1 MAAIPDVV
9 ELTRTLVGFD
19 TVNPPGNERACAET
33 LGRILEGVGFKCA
46 YHEFAPG
53 RASLVARVG
62 RGGARP
68 PLCFTGHIDTV
79 PLGAQ
84 PWTRDPFL
92 GEIAGGRMYGRGTS
106 DMKSG
111 VAAFVAAAA
120 VTARDLA
127 RGPGAVLVITA
138 GEETGCEGAAHL
150 AATGTALGDAGAIVV
165 AEPTANRAYAG
176 HKGALWLKA
185 RTRGVTAHGSMPER
199 GVNAVHKA
207 ARAVGQ
213 LADFDFNVARHPV
226 MGAPTLNVGTIKG
239 GLNVNSVPDQAEIG
253 IDIRTIPGQRHDAVR
268 STLATYLGSEVEVEP
283 FIDVEGVWTDP
294 GHPWMR
300 QVYTAVEKATGVKA
314 DVRAATYFTDA
325 AFLTP
330 ALGRP
335 PTVILGPG
343 EPELAHQ
350 TDEYCV
356 VERIREAEAI
366 FTYLALEWSQG

>member
-1 MAAIPDVV
+1 MAKAPDAV

-19 TVNPPGNERACAET
+19 TINPPGNERACAEV
-33 LGRILEGVGFKCA
+33 LGKILQSAGFSCA

-53 RASLVARVG
+53 RTSLIARIG
-62 RGGARP
+62 RDNRRP

-84 PWTRDPFL
+84 PSTRDPFA
-92 GEIAGGRMYGRGTS
+92 GEIADGRMYGRGTS
-106 DMKSG
+106 DMKGG
-111 VAAFVAAAA
+111 VAAFVSAA
-120 VTARDLA
+120 VVTASDLA
-127 RGPGAVLVITA
+127 RGPGVVLVITA
-138 GEETGCEGAAHL
+138 GEETGCEGAFHL
-150 AATGTALGDAGAIVV
+150 VSVAGALGDAGAVVV
-165 AEPTANRAYAG
+165 AEPTANRVYAG

-213 LADFDFNVARHPV
+213 LADFDFNIARHPV

-239 GLNVNSVPDQAEIG
+239 GLNVNSVPDLAEIG
-253 IDIRTIPGQRHDAVR
+253 IDIRTVPGQRHDAVR
-268 STLATYLGSEVEVEP
+268 AALASYLGPEVEVEP
-283 FIDVEGVWTDP
+283 FVDVEGVWTDP
-294 GHPWMR
+294 EHPWMR
-300 QVYTAVEKATGVKA
+300 QVFAAVEGATGEKA

-325 AFLTP
+325 AALTP
-330 ALGRP
+330 AYGDP

-366 FTYLALEWSQG
+366 FTYLALAWNRG

>member
-84 PWTRDPFL
+84 PWTRDPFA

>member
-1 MAAIPDVV
+1 MSTAPDAV
-9 ELTRTLVGFD
+9 ELTRRLIGLD
-19 TVNPPGNERACAET
+19 TVNPPGNERACAEA
-33 LGRILEGVGFKCA
+33 LGKILEGAGFACA

-53 RASLVARVG
+53 RASLVARIG
-62 RGGARP
+62 QDGDKA

-84 PWTRDPFL
+84 PWSMDPFAA
-92 GEIAGGRMYGRGTS
+92 EIKDGRLYGRGSS

-111 VAAFVAAAA
+111 VAAFVSACVATAA
-120 VTARDLA
+120 DLA
-127 RGPGAVLVITA
+127 RGPGVVLVITA

-150 AATGTALGDAGAIVV
+150 ASVAGALDRAGAVVV
-165 AEPTANRAYAG
+165 AEPTANRVYAG

-213 LADFDFNVARHPV
+213 LADFDFNIARHPV
-226 MGAPTLNVGTIKG
+226 MGAPTLNVGTIRG

-253 IDIRTIPGQRHDAVR
+253 VDIRTVPGQGHGALRDQIA
-268 STLATYLGSEVEVEP
+268 SYLGPEVEIEP

-294 GHPWMR
+294 KHPWMGR
-300 QVYTAVEKATGVKA
+300 VYAAAERATGEKA

-330 ALGRP
+330 AYGRP

-343 EPELAHQ
+343 QPELAHQ

-356 VERIREAEAI
+356 VERIGQATDIFAE
-366 FTYLALEWSQG
+366 LALGWRKS